1 MASSSLNQELQSLVL
16 QTLEKHFLI
25 ADTSK
30 LVLPSAPL
38 TPVDPQV
45 VQAVLTSLA
54 SRNVNFPSVIEWLT
68 LVLDCQLHTA
78 RTGAMEPHS

>member
-1 MASSSLNQELQSLVL
+1 MASSVLNQELQALIL
-16 QTLEKHFLI
+16 QTLEKHFSI

-30 LVLPSAPL
+30 LVLPSAPS

-54 SRNVNFPSVIEWLT
+54 SRNVNCPSVIDLLT
-68 LVLDCQLHTA
+68 LMLDCQLYSA